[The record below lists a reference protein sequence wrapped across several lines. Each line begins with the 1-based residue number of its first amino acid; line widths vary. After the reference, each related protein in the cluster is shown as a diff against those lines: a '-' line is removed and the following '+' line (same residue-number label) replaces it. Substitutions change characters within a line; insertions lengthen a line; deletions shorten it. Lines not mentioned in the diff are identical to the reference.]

1 MNTITIKVIAWENDG
16 QSLICK
22 YASDETNSSN
32 PDDYPP
38 YAFQPKLMWPHAT
51 TADAVLEE
59 AARAGISICETI
71 KAEEDL
77 ARDPAEIAVYESLV
91 GTEQTYP
98 ADELVIIDSTD
109 NSQANMDYASI
120 VTNLES

>member
-38 YAFQPKLMWPHAT
+38 YAFQPKMMWPHAT
-51 TADAVLEE
+51 TAEAVMEE
-59 AARAGISICETI
+59 AARAGISICENI

-77 ARDPAEIAVYESLV
+77 ARDAAQLGIYESLV

-98 ADELVIIDSTD
+98 ANDLVVV
-109 NSQANMDYASI
+109 APA
-120 VTNLES
+120 E